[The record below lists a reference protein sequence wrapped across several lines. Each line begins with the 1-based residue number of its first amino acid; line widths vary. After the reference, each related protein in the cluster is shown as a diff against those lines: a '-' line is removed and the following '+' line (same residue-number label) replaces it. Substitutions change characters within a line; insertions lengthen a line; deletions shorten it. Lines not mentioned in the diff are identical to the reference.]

1 MSSGATESGDF
12 AQTVSDINT
21 NTSDTSPVCTSVI
34 STNPMKTQVV
44 PLVYI
49 QTQSKLPFSSITK
62 PSVVNTVPQLQFAT
76 LPPNIVNN
84 KNTPARSI
92 TNQGVILTPVKN
104 VTKAQQLVIHKPS
117 NMQTV
122 TLSSGSK
129 IAGTYLT
136 MLKPLTKLSETKSE
150 GQKLMIAP
158 MPKVIKNRLPVTVT
172 TNTLQPKIAF
182 MPLTIPQANNEMNN
196 KMFNI
201 KIADGQMQSE
211 PEFGLKHEDNEEM
224 NHNLH
229 CDEVINLDSPHK
241 SEKEYEL
248 SIMEDSNS
256 KSETFGFSFDTSAEK
271 RKEILPKFSKHGIS
285 ILKKS
290 YQGDKIRNHS
300 NSNPL
305 LDPDP
310 VKLQKTERRRKS
322 NFSYRKDY
330 DDMEIVDSKEKFKLD
345 SDVTLTKLE
354 GSDSFDKEHR
364 KDDFLEIEVIKE
376 KKTDIN
382 MNDDFD
388 LQKILKWEEGVGSLP
403 GSDLKFI
410 VNEFNLIEYVTREEY
425 DKIIEKRLNKVNKPK
440 NDFQEELRCLEC
452 GCYGLPSEF
461 ITPKY
466 CSLDC
471 QESGNNKLLKEKEN
485 KIKKKKKKPG
495 FPLKKIES
503 EVLSASDDETSNEN
517 SQDKYSYPWTCSKK
531 GFSWTKYL
539 DHIKAKAA
547 PVKLFKDPFPYNRNG
562 FRPGMKLEGIDPQ
575 HPSYF
580 CVLTVA
586 EVCGYRV
593 RLHFDGYPENYDF
606 WVNADSMDIFP
617 AGWCEKHGHVLQAPP
632 GYSSETFNWMFYL
645 KLTKSTAAPKHLF
658 ANRAGSAICP
668 NGFRVGMKL
677 EAVDKKNSSLVC
689 VATVR
694 DMMDN
699 RILVHFDS
707 WDDIYDY
714 WADPTSPYIHP
725 VGWCDQYGHNL
736 TPPNDYPNPESFS
749 WEKYLKETK
758 SVAAPVRAF
767 KQRPACGFKRGM
779 RLECVDRRVPQLIR
793 VATIDEVRDHRIRIH
808 FDGWPDRYSYWLDDD
823 SEDVHPVGW
832 CQKTGHPI
840 ETPLTPDDVYDFL
853 ECPTVGCRGM
863 GHIQGPKFATH
874 SEQKFCPYAE
884 DNIDV
889 EKVLPDRL
897 LSPDRLIEAVV
908 PVSREPREKVKP
920 RLGRP
925 PKYPRLEPLIKDT
938 DDEVPK
944 KPKRRYRK
952 RLKSTPDEDETSSKI
967 SKVESLIEESK
978 VEPAAKE
985 SWLTHS
991 RFLLDYVEDID
1002 DLSHWNIDRVAEFVS
1017 SLPGT
1022 EGRADQFRK
1031 MEIDGE
1037 AFLSLNQRDLIDIL
1051 SIKVGPAV
1059 KLYNVIVLLRQKV
1072 SRVFS

>member
-1 MSSGATESGDF
+1 MSSGASESGE
-12 AQTVSDINT
+12 AVQTLPELDT
-21 NTSDTSPVCTSVI
+21 TTSENSII
-34 STNPMKTQVV
+34 SSNPMKTQVV

-62 PSVVNTVPQLQFAT
+62 PNMVNTQLQFAT
-76 LPPNIVNN
+76 LPNIVN
-84 KNTPARSI
+84 KTPP
-92 TNQGVILTPVKN
+92 NQGVILTPVKN
-104 VTKAQQLVIHKPS
+104 VPKGQQLVIHKPS

-122 TLSSGSK
+122 TLSSG
-129 IAGTYLT
+129 TYLT
-136 MLKPLTKLSETKSE
+136 MIKPLTKLSETKSE
-150 GQKLMIAP
+150 PGKKLMIAP

-182 MPLTIPQANNEMNN
+182 MPLLPANNVKVQEDSVKEEENN
-196 KMFNI
+196 
-201 KIADGQMQSE
+201 
-211 PEFGLKHEDNEEM
+211 LV
-224 NHNLH
+224 
-229 CDEVINLDSPHK
+229 CDEVIDLDSPVK

-248 SIMEDSNS
+248 SILEDSNS
-256 KSETFGFSFDTSAEK
+256 FSFEDK
-271 RKEILPKFSKHGIS
+271 RKEIPKFTKHGVS
-285 ILKKS
+285 ILKKN
-290 YQGDKIRNHS
+290 YQGEKPRNS
-300 NSNPL
+300 TTNTNQIV
-305 LDPDP
+305 DPDP

-330 DDMEIVDSKEKFKLD
+330 DDMEIVESKEKFNLD

-354 GSDSFDKEHR
+354 DAEHFDKKHV

-388 LQKILKWEEGVGSLP
+388 LQKILKWDEGIGSLP

-410 VNEFNLIEYVTREEY
+410 VNEFNLIEYVTTEEY
-425 DKIIEKRLNKVNKPK
+425 NKIIEKRLAKVNKVK
-440 NDFQEELRCLEC
+440 NEFQEELRCVEC

-461 ITPKY
+461 ITSKY

-471 QESGNNKLLKEKEN
+471 QDAGNNKQMRDRDL
-485 KIKKKKKKPG
+485 KIKKKKKKGGG

-503 EVLSASDDETSNEN
+503 DPLSGSDDDTSNEN
-517 SQDKYSYPWTCSKK
+517 SQDKFSYPWTCSKK

-547 PVKLFKDPFPYNRNG
+547 PVKLFKDPFPYTRNG

-575 HPSYF
+575 HPSYY

-586 EVCGYRV
+586 EICGYRV

-606 WVNADSMDIFP
+606 WANADSMDIFP
-617 AGWCEKHGHVLQAPP
+617 VGWCEKHGRGLQAPP
-632 GYSSETFNWMFYL
+632 GYTSENFNWVAYL
-645 KLTKSTAAPKHLF
+645 KQTKSTAAPKHLF
-658 ANRAGSAICP
+658 ANRAGNTICP

-689 VATVR
+689 VATVK

-736 TPPNDYPNPESFS
+736 TPPNDYPNPETFS
-749 WEKYLKETK
+749 WAKYLKETK
-758 SVAAPVRAF
+758 AVAAPVRAF

-779 RLECVDRRVPQLIR
+779 RLECVDKRVPQLIR
-793 VATIDEVRDHRIRIH
+793 VATVDDVRDHQIRIH
-808 FDGWPDRYSYWLDDD
+808 FDGWPDRYSYWVDDD
-823 SEDVHPVGW
+823 HEDIHPVGW

-874 SEQKFCPYAE
+874 SEQKYCPYAE

-889 EKVLPDRL
+889 DRVLPDRL
-897 LSPDRLIEAVV
+897 LTPDRLVEAVV
-908 PVSREPREKVKP
+908 PVSREPRDKIKP

-925 PKYPRLEPLIKDT
+925 PKYLKLENNVKEPEE
-938 DDEVPK
+938 EVK
-944 KPKRRYRK
+944 KPKRKYRK
-952 RLKSTPDEDETSSKI
+952 RIKRPIEEEEEEEQPDSKI
-967 SKVESLIEESK
+967 RKIESLMDEAN
-978 VEPAAKE
+978 VEPAVKE
-985 SWLTHS
+985 TWDKHS
-991 RFLLDYVEDID
+991 RFLQEYVEDVGD
-1002 DLSHWNIDRVAEFVS
+1002 PLRWSVNVVSEFVS
-1017 SLPGT
+1017 TLPGL
-1022 EGRADQFRK
+1022 EHSSDHFRNS
-1031 MEIDGE
+1031 EIDGD

-1051 SIKVGPAV
+1051 HVKVGPAI
-1059 KLYNVIVLLRQKV
+1059 KLYNVIVLLRRKV
-1072 SRVFS
+1072 RQVRT